1 MKNNT
6 PRTVCG
12 STLSLPFDVN
22 YIPVAKKWAFEF
34 TLIIIDIKR
43 FLTQG
48 SENIKLYSGYAG
60 YSKRFGVLHH
70 HQLNMIDLYEALVE
84 VIYRRIRW
92 YIWCSIWCE
101 GISQAYIEVETGR
114 LLVKRIT
121 IEGSVGCVRCDG
133 VECNFDLWLL
143 ECRIMNL
150 VSGWR
155 VYNVWGLIM
164 LW

>member
-1 MKNNT
+1 MKYNT

-22 YIPVAKKWAFEF
+22 YIPVSKKWAFEF

-48 SENIKLYSGYAG
+48 SENIKLYIGYAG

-84 VIYRRIRW
+84 VIYRRIR
-92 YIWCSIWCE
+92 
-101 GISQAYIEVETGR
+101 
-114 LLVKRIT
+114 
-121 IEGSVGCVRCDG
+121 
-133 VECNFDLWLL
+133 
-143 ECRIMNL
+143 
-150 VSGWR
+150 
-155 VYNVWGLIM
+155 
-164 LW
+164 